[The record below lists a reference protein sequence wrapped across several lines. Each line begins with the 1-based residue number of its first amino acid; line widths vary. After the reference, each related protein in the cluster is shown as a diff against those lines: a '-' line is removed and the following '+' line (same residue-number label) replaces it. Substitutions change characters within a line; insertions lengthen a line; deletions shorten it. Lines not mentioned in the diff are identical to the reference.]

1 MFSLINPA
9 IDTDAICAQLT
20 KTGYV
25 QIDNYLP
32 AAAADQLYSCL
43 DKQVQ
48 WDLAYSDQGH
58 GRQIKPQQLATMT
71 PAQIRQTVDPAFAQD
86 KNGFRFVYN
95 TFRVIDSW
103 LAGAHAGHPLYTLAN
118 QMHTPEHLEYVR
130 QLTGKKSL
138 TRMDLMAAR
147 YLPGHFLTPHD
158 DTHSGEGREVAY
170 ILNLARNWQ
179 AEWGGLLHFM
189 DAQRSAVTH
198 TFIPT
203 FNTMIMFYPPRWHFV
218 SQVANFARQPRYT
231 LTGWMLNT

>member
-1 MFSLINPA
+1 MLELMNPA
-9 IDTDAICAQLT
+9 LNISAICAQMSS
-20 KTGYV
+20 TGFAR
-25 QIDNYLP
+25 IDNYLP
-32 AAAADQLYSCL
+32 VATADKLYACL

-58 GRQIKPQQLATMT
+58 GRQIKAQQLATMT
-71 PAQIRQTVDPAFAQD
+71 PAQIRQTVDPAFVQD
-86 KNGFRFVYN
+86 KNGFSFVYN

-103 LAGAHAGHPLYTLAN
+103 LAGEHNGHPLYDLAN
-118 QMHTPEHLEYVR
+118 RMHTQEHLEYVR
-130 QLTGKKSL
+130 QLTGRKTL
-138 TRMDLMAAR
+138 TRMDVMAAR

-158 DTHSGEGREVAY
+158 DTHNNEGREVAY
-170 ILNLARNWQ
+170 ILNLGKNWQ
-179 AEWGGLLHFM
+179 PEWGGLLHFM
-189 DAQRSAVTH
+189 DAERNTVTH